1 MRTSTYLSL
10 LLERLLERERRLERL
25 GERPLSLRE
34 GLPALLGLPLLGLLW
49 RGLREFLFIT
59 IGERLLLLERRL

>member
-1 MRTSTYLSL
+1 MGAYLPITSNVIDMRTSTHLSL

-34 GLPALLGLPLLGLLW
+34 GLPILLGLLLL
-49 RGLREFLFIT
+49 GLL
-59 IGERLLLLERRL
+59 

>member
-10 LLERLLERERRLERL
+10 LLERLLERERRFERL

-34 GLPALLGLPLLGLLW
+34 GLLALLGLPLLGLLC